1 MGHETFTYQS
11 HKDGVLRI
19 FWEGRCVMTLG
30 GSRGQKLTD
39 QLAAAK
45 LQLAAAELEEE
56 VQALLQR
63 ATGNF
68 KRGNERRNQR
78 KK

>member
-39 QLAAAK
+39 QLAAA
-45 LQLAAAELEEE
+45 ALEEE
-56 VQALLQR
+56 VQAFLQR

>member
-1 MGHETFTYQS
+1 MGHETFTYQTR
-11 HKDGVLRI
+11 KDGVLRI
-19 FWEGRCVMTLG
+19 FWEGCCVMTLG
-30 GSRGQKLTD
+30 GNRGQKLSD
-39 QLAAAK
+39 KLAAT
-45 LQLAAAELEEE
+45 ELEAE

-78 KK
+78 QK

>member
-1 MGHETFTYQS
+1 MGHETFTFQS

-19 FWEGRCVMTLG
+19 FWEWRCVMTLG

-39 QLAAAK
+39 
-45 LQLAAAELEEE
+45 QLAAAELEEE

-78 KK
+78 QT